1 MISLN
6 SSTLLPD
13 FERSESLQ
21 SKIREWALLLIA
33 GRLSGD
39 HLRRVEKDTQLKTLV
54 VEGGITQALEQACE
68 ELRPKV
74 TQEASLRFDLATVQ
88 RKLERLVTQHP

>member
-6 SSTLLPD
+6 SSTLLPN

-21 SKIREWALLLIA
+21 SKIQEWALLLIA

-39 HLRRVEKDTQLKTLV
+39 HLRRVEKDSQLKNLV
-54 VEGGITQALEQACE
+54 VEGGLTQALEEACE
-68 ELRPKV
+68 ELRPNV
-74 TQEASLRFDLATVQ
+74 TQEASLQFDLAAVE
-88 RKLERLVTQHP
+88 RKLERIVTRH

>member
-1 MISLN
+1 MTSLN

-21 SKIREWALLLIA
+21 SKIQEWALLLIA

-39 HLRRVEKDTQLKTLV
+39 HLRRVEKDSQLKNLV
-54 VEGGITQALEQACE
+54 VEGGLTQALEEACE
-68 ELRPKV
+68 ELRPNV
-74 TQEASLRFDLATVQ
+74 TQEASLRFDLAAVE
-88 RKLERLVTQHP
+88 RKLERIVTQY